1 MSISQPSRR
10 QVLAGTAAV
19 AATFGFNRTASAATD
34 ESKWITQLANFSIQD
49 GKGDDAVAALQK
61 LTKAVEENEP
71 GVLVYVAYRGA
82 GDDANTVTV
91 FEVYDSPETLKAHGA
106 QPHLREL
113 GGAFATMFQGPL
125 KITKLDKVG
134 GFMR

>member
-1 MSISQPSRR
+1 MSIIQPNRR
-10 QVLAGTAAV
+10 KMIAGTAAV

-34 ESKWITQLANFSIQD
+34 ESEWISQIANFSIQD
-49 GKGDDAVAALQK
+49 GKGDDAEAALAK

-71 GVLVYVAYRGA
+71 GVLAYVAYRGVD
-82 GDDANTVTV
+82 DDANTVTV
-91 FEVYDSPETLKAHGA
+91 FEVYDSEETLKSHGA

-113 GGAFATMFQGPL
+113 GGAFATMFKGPL
-125 KITKLDKVG
+125 KITKLEKIG

>member
-1 MSISQPSRR
+1 MSISQPNRR

-34 ESKWITQLANFSIQD
+34 ESKWITQLASFSIQD
-49 GKGDDAVAALQK
+49 GKEDDAVAALEK

-71 GVLVYVAYRGA
+71 GVLAYVAYRE
-82 GDDANTVTV
+82 DKEPNKVTF
-91 FEVYDSPETLKAHGA
+91 FEIYDSEETLKAHGG
-106 QPHLREL
+106 QPHMREMF
-113 GGAFATMFQGPL
+113 GAFATMFKPPV
-125 KITKLDKVG
+125 KITKLNKVG